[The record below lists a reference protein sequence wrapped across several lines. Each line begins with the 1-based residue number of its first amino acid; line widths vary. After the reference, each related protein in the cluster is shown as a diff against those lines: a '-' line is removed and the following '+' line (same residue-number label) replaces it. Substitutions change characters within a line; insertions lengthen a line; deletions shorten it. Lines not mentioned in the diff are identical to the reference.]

1 MELRARISD
10 GLRSSQATST
20 IRRPHSEAMHQAA
33 TAREHAF
40 PTGMVLPQ
48 RLSVATS
55 GVATGLRRIAET
67 RAAALRKLN
76 DEAA

>member
-1 MELRARISD
+1 
-10 GLRSSQATST
+10 
-20 IRRPHSEAMHQAA
+20 MHQAA